1 MHLSLTL
8 LALELPQWASGYIR
22 LENHNARMNFPD
34 SKFPLTGQRR
44 WEGGLLDTLMLS
56 SAGQLV
62 LPRLSSFSDG
72 ALRIKMVRFR
82 LCGNDP

>member
-8 LALELPQWASGYIR
+8 LVLELPQWASGYIR

-44 WEGGLLDTLMLS
+44 WEGGLLDT
-56 SAGQLV
+56 
-62 LPRLSSFSDG
+62 
-72 ALRIKMVRFR
+72 
-82 LCGNDP
+82 